1 MPADINSVR
10 SAIVAAASA
19 IMGGDEISHDLN
31 WESED
36 ETFLRL
42 AAALDA
48 IDGGKH
54 AYDSRTAASEAQ
66 ERLMDAVQEG
76 R

>member
-10 SAIVAAASA
+10 SAIVAAAA
-19 IMGGDEISHDLN
+19 ELVGDSSDEA
-31 WESED
+31 D

-48 IDGGKH
+48 IDRGRH
-54 AYDSRTAASEAQ
+54 AFRSRTLASEAQ
-66 ERLMDAVQEG
+66 ERLMALVQEG